1 MKNMRAVALACAVA
15 FVMGCEAD
23 SGDIE
28 ECEGI
33 VSGPCAKLVSCCD
46 LVLSEDVDGQS
57 PAGAS
62 CLNDQLVALS
72 NRGGGESAQS
82 ECDDLL
88 SKSEYADICFACE
101 NEGEEDAET
110 AAISFEEEQ

>member
-1 MKNMRAVALACAVA
+1 MKNLIAAALFCVTACVL
-15 FVMGCEAD
+15 GCEAD

-28 ECEGI
+28 ECESI

-46 LVLSEDVDGQS
+46 LILSEDVDGQS

-62 CLNDQLVALS
+62 CLNDQLVALN
-72 NRGGGESAQS
+72 NRGGDDSAQS

-88 SKSEYADICFACE
+88 DKSEYADICFACE
-101 NEGEEDAET
+101 NEGEGNAET
-110 AAISFEEEQ
+110 AAISSEEEQ